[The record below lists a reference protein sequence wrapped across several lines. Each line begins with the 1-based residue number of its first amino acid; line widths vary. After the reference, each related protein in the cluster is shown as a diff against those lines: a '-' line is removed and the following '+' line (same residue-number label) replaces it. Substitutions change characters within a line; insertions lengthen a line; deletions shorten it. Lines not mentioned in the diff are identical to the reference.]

1 MSNVTMPYRK
11 AQILRGLVAANKQL
25 IGGKKIVAQ
34 AEADISRRLD
44 QLAEIAAKEK
54 SDEALQRS

>member
-1 MSNVTMPYRK
+1 MSDVTMPFRK

-34 AEADISRRLD
+34 AEADIARRLD
-44 QLAEIAAKEK
+44 QLTEIAEKEQ
-54 SDEALQRS
+54 SGD